1 MDCVAGRNA
10 AVLRRPNRAPNRCLR
25 GHHTGWMA
33 ANGTGPH
40 GNDDALNPGEN
51 PGRIEKDNEG
61 KDQNAEVEGLAEQ
74 MSELARSLQAE
85 NNPQE
90 VLAHLVRAA
99 IELVPGADEG
109 SISVVAGRREV
120 QSQAPSS
127 DLPKQVDAL
136 QSEVNQ
142 GPCLDAVYEHE
153 TVTVPDMASEQR
165 WPDFSR
171 KAAELGAASMLSFQ
185 LYVEGDNL
193 GALNLYGRTPNA
205 FTEESDQVG
214 LLIASH
220 AAIAFAD
227 AQKLGQMRDAMR
239 SRDVIGQAKGILMER
254 YGITAQN
261 AFVMLTQTSS
271 HTNTKL
277 LDVAE
282 HLATTG
288 ALPSQRRRTSPP
300 SR

>member
-1 MDCVAGRNA
+1 MVVSGAGPA
-10 AVLRRPNRAPNRCLR
+10 
-25 GHHTGWMA
+25 
-33 ANGTGPH
+33 
-40 GNDDALNPGEN
+40 GNDDGDDQGEH
-51 PGRIEKDNEG
+51 PETG
-61 KDQNAEVEGLAEQ
+61 KESNDQELEGLAEQ

-85 NNPQE
+85 ENPQD
-90 VLAHLVRAA
+90 VLAHLVGAA

-109 SISVVAGRREV
+109 SISVVEGRRDV

-127 DLPKQVDAL
+127 DLPEQVDAL
-136 QSEVNQ
+136 QSEFNQ
-142 GPCLDAVYEHE
+142 GPCLDAVYEHG
-153 TVTVPDMASEQR
+153 TVSVPDMASEQR

-171 KAAELGAASMLSFQ
+171 RAAELGAASMLSFQ

-193 GALNLYGRTPNA
+193 GALNLYGRKPDA
-205 FTEESDQVG
+205 FTEESEQVG

-227 AQKLGQMRDAMR
+227 TRKLGQMRDAMR

-261 AFVMLTQTSS
+261 AFIMLTQTSS

-282 HLATTG
+282 HLASTG
-288 ALPSQRRRTSPP
+288 ALPSRRRHT
-300 SR
+300 

>member
-1 MDCVAGRNA
+1 MSTTSRSLFATPGQPKVSGLVAPAWAGG
-10 AVLRRPNRAPNRCLR
+10 CLWA
-25 GHHTGWMA
+25 HTGRMA
-33 ANGTGPH
+33 VNGAGPA
-40 GNDDALNPGEN
+40 GNDEAHDQGEDAETGE
-51 PGRIEKDNEG
+51 EG
-61 KDQNAEVEGLAEQ
+61 NDQDVEGLAEQ
-74 MSELARSLQAE
+74 MSELARSLQADQ
-85 NNPQE
+85 NPQE

-109 SISVVAGRREV
+109 SISVVEGRRDV

-127 DLPKQVDAL
+127 ELPKQVDAL

-153 TVTVPDMASEQR
+153 TVSVPDMASEQR

-193 GALNLYGRTPNA
+193 GALNLYGRAPSA
-205 FTEESDQVG
+205 FTEESEQVG

-261 AFVMLTQTSS
+261 AFVMLTQASS

-282 HLATTG
+282 HLATSG
-288 ALPSQRRRTSPP
+288 ALPSRRRRT
-300 SR
+300 